1 MFHPRKL
8 ASALALALGCTA
20 AAHAGNPTFD
30 NVVAFGDSLSDS
42 GNIHAVQPGSQQRF
56 TTNPGEVAVEL
67 VAQHYGFTLAPSI
80 GGGTDYAWGG
90 ARAAVDQGPIVSMQ
104 TQVDG
109 YLAAN
114 GGRADPNTLYTAWIG
129 ANDLFAAATDPANA
143 SAIGQAAAG
152 AEVATIKKLHDAGA
166 RYIVVFNLPDV
177 SKTPSIRGTPSAS
190 SAGALGNLYN
200 GMLNAG
206 LGQIGTG
213 IVPVNTYALLNQVIA
228 DPARYGFS
236 NVTDTACTTAS
247 SINCSASTLATPDAA
262 STYLFADGVHP
273 TTAAHAM
280 LAQVV
285 LSELVAPQQV
295 SLLGEAPLAASAAQ
309 TRALRNQ
316 MLADDLGS
324 DSRFFANIDYAHQR
338 FDASDSS
345 PKTTSNNVNLTL
357 GADVRAS
364 DHLSAGVALGIGQS
378 NADVAGGGG
387 YKLQDISGLGYVTL
401 HGGGGYVGAHASFGQ
416 SSFTDIDRSFQVG
429 AARMVESGKADGS
442 HYGAGLTGGW
452 WFDFGS
458 LRTGPFANL
467 DWQDIKVHGYSES
480 GNDATA
486 MWFGR
491 QQRKALIGT
500 LGWRLQ
506 GHWQVHKAVLSPF
519 VELAWN
525 HDSKADQRM
534 VTAGLNSMNGS
545 FEMSGFSPDKSWA
558 TADIGVSAKFDS
570 IMTWFGYS
578 GRFAD
583 SSQKYNSLNLGFK
596 FAF

>member
-20 AAHAGNPTFD
+20 LAHAGNPTFN

-42 GNIHAVQPGSQQRF
+42 GNLHSIEPGSQQRF
-56 TTNPGEVAVEL
+56 TTNPGEVAVER
-67 VAQHYGFTLAPSI
+67 VAQHYGFTLAPSTS
-80 GGGTDYAWGG
+80 GGTDYAWGG
-90 ARAAVDQGPIVSMQ
+90 ARAATDLGPVVSMQ

-114 GGRADPNTLYTAWIG
+114 GGHADPHTLYTAWIG

-143 SAIGQAAAG
+143 TTIGLTAAN
-152 AEVATIKKLHDAGA
+152 AEVATIQKLHDAGA

-177 SKTPSIRGTPSAS
+177 SKTPSIRGTAAAS
-190 SAGALGNLYN
+190 SAGTLGSLYN
-200 GMLNAG
+200 GVLNAG
-206 LGQIGTG
+206 LGQVGTG
-213 IVPVNTYALLNQVIA
+213 IIPVNTYALLNQVIA

-236 NVTDTACTTAS
+236 NVTDTACTTSS
-247 SINCSASTLATPDAA
+247 SIDCSASTLATPDAA

-285 LSELVAPQQV
+285 LSELMAPQQV

-324 DSRFFANIDYAHQR
+324 DSRFFANIDYARQR
-338 FDASDSS
+338 FDAGDSS

-364 DHLSAGVALGIGQS
+364 DHVSTGVALGIGQS
-378 NADVAGGGG
+378 NADVSGGGG
-387 YKLQDISGLGYVTL
+387 YKLQDISGLGYITL
-401 HGGGGYVGAHASFGQ
+401 HGGGGYIGAHASFGQ
-416 SSFTDIDRSFQVG
+416 SNFSDVERSFQVG
-429 AARMVESGKADGS
+429 AARVVESGKADGS

-452 WFDFGS
+452 WFDFGG

-467 DWQDIKVHGYSES
+467 DWQDIKINGYSEG

-506 GHWQVHKAVLSPF
+506 GNWQVHKAVLSPF

-545 FEMSGFSPDKSWA
+545 FEMAGFIPDKSWA
-558 TADIGVSAKFDS
+558 TADIGVSAKFDN

-583 SSQKYNSLNLGFK
+583 NSQKYNSLNLGFK

>member
-8 ASALALALGCTA
+8 ASALALALGCVGVA
-20 AAHAGNPTFD
+20 HAAHSTFD
-30 NVVAFGDSLSDS
+30 NVVAFGDSLSDN
-42 GNIHAVQPGSQQRF
+42 GNIHAIEPGSQQRF

-67 VAQHYGFTLAPSI
+67 VAQHYGYTLAPSI
-80 GGGTDYAWGG
+80 AGGTDYAWGG
-90 ARAAVDQGPIVSMQ
+90 ARAATDLGPILSMQ
-104 TQVDG
+104 TQVSD

-114 GGRADPNTLYTAWIG
+114 GGHADAHTLYTAWIG

-143 SAIGQAAAG
+143 QAIGLTAAN
-152 AEVATIKKLHDAGA
+152 AEVATIKQLHDAGA

-177 SKTPSIRGTPSAS
+177 SKTPSIRGTAEAS
-190 SAGALGNLYN
+190 SAGMLGNLYN
-200 GMLNAG
+200 STLNAG

-213 IVPVNTYALLNQVIA
+213 IVPVNVYALLNQVIA
-228 DPARYGFS
+228 DPSRYGFS

-247 SINCSASTLATPDAA
+247 SINCSASTLAAPDAA
-262 STYLFADGVHP
+262 SSYLFADGVHP

-280 LAQVV
+280 LAQAV
-285 LSELVAPQQV
+285 LSELAAPQQV
-295 SLLGEAPLAASAAQ
+295 SLLGEAPLAASQAQ

-324 DSRFFANIDYAHQR
+324 STRFFANIDYARQR
-338 FDASDSS
+338 FDASGSS
-345 PKTTSNNVNLTL
+345 PKTTSNDVNLTL

-364 DHLSAGVALGIGQS
+364 DHISTGIALGIGNA
-378 NADVAGGGG
+378 NADVSGGGG
-387 YKLQDISGLGYVTL
+387 YKLQDISGLGYITL
-401 HGGGGYVGAHASFGQ
+401 HNGGGYVGGYANFGQ
-416 SSFTDIDRSFQVG
+416 SNFTNIERSFQVG
-429 AARMVESGKADGS
+429 AARISESGKADGS
-442 HYGAGLTGGW
+442 HLGAGLTGGW
-452 WFDFGS
+452 WFDVGG

-467 DWQDIKVHGYSES
+467 EWQDIKVNGYSEG

-491 QQRKALIGT
+491 QQRKALVGT

-506 GHWQVHKAVLSPF
+506 GHWQVHQAVLSPF

-545 FEMSGFSPDKSWA
+545 FEMAGYTPDKSWA
-558 TADIGVSAKFDS
+558 TADIGVSAKFDN

-583 SSQKYNSLNLGFK
+583 NSQKYNSLNLGFK